1 MYDKNNVNI
10 HKVQD
15 STRSP
20 FLEAMLS
27 DNIGFACR
35 LLELCG
41 GVGSL
46 AGGDFDFVPPVV
58 LEWCRKG
65 IVKELNLNNNNLMN
79 IPLELRLL
87 KSCTLDENPLLSL
100 PREIRREKWPKIKK
114 YLEQLQER
122 AITSNHRKIM
132 LLGEVGAGKSAL
144 FVSVLVYHLN

>member
-1 MYDKNNVNI
+1 
-10 HKVQD
+10 
-15 STRSP
+15 
-20 FLEAMLS
+20 MLS

-46 AGGDFDFVPPVV
+46 AGGDFDFIP
-58 LEWCRKG
+58 
-65 IVKELNLNNNNLMN
+65 
-79 IPLELRLL
+79 PLELRLL